1 MRSKDEDPWIVCVLL
16 YKLMHM
22 FYSVSSPYLLVFGD
36 DRIRGTREQSMLQVD
51 LVRQRAGAGLV
62 GRGHSQSFIFYECLK
77 NL

>member
-1 MRSKDEDPWIVCVLL
+1 MCVLL

>member
-1 MRSKDEDPWIVCVLL
+1 MCVLL

-36 DRIRGTREQSMLQVD
+36 NRVCGTWEQSILQVD
-51 LVRQRAGAGLV
+51 LVRHRARAGLV
-62 GRGHSQSFIFYECLK
+62 GRGLSQSFIFYEFLE